1 MREKVKYALAGVATT
16 FAAAVPVL
24 AEGGSSGSAN
34 SAVVTAMQGVAN
46 DMVATGTAV
55 IPIALTVVGI
65 TMVARYGI
73 KAFRAVSP

>member
-1 MREKVKYALAGVATT
+1 MRNKVKYALAGLGATV
-16 FAAAVPVL
+16 AAAVPVF
-24 AEGGSSGSAN
+24 AESGGGTAN
-34 SAVVTAMQGVAN
+34 SAVVTAMTGVAN

>member
-1 MREKVKYALAGVATT
+1 MRNKIKYALAGVATT
-16 FAAAVPVL
+16 LAAAVPVL

-34 SAVVTAMQGVAN
+34 SAVVTAMTGVAN